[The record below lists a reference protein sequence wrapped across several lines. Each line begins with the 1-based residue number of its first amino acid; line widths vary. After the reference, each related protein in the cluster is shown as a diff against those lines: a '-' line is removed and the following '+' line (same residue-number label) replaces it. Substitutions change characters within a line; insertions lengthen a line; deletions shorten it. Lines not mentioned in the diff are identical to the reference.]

1 MRDQILLLVTATLTG
16 TAVAGGSTLILD
28 DFDADPNNDAGGP
41 RTVSSIIVD
50 NPFGQPSNFNIDPG
64 FNFGGDAGSLVFNS
78 GIGVRQQGS
87 VVWNNDGAGLN
98 LDAAALGLIG
108 FEIDFLLIDQ
118 AFDMQVVLGTDNG
131 GTASYVVT
139 VNPGDTGTFAF
150 GLGDFNIGGGFDP
163 ADVDSIEI
171 LFNVKGGTASL
182 DFIATEFRAVV
193 PTPGALAI
201 LGIGGI
207 VAFGRRRA

>member
-1 MRDQILLLVTATLTG
+1 MRDQILLLMTAALTG

-28 DFDADPNNDAGGP
+28 DFDADPNDDAAGP
-41 RTVSSIIVD
+41 RTVSSIVVD

-64 FNFGGDAGSLVFNS
+64 FSFGGDTGALVFNS
-78 GIGVRQQGS
+78 GIGVRQQSS

-98 LDAAALGLIG
+98 LDAAALGLVG

-118 AFDMQVVLGTDNG
+118 AFDMQVVLGTDDG
-131 GTASYVVT
+131 GAASYVVT
-139 VNPGDTGTFAF
+139 VNPGDTGVFAF
-150 GLGDFNIGGGFDP
+150 GLGDFSIDAGFDA

-171 LFNVKGGTASL
+171 VFNVDGDTASL

-201 LGIGGI
+201 LGLGGI
-207 VAFGRRRA
+207 VVFGRRRA